1 MDNGSP
7 WGTQSKLPSAMGL
20 WLVGLGIHLI
30 YGRPARSTDNAVV
43 ERSHGV
49 LDNWLEAHKCVNFTA
64 CEASLAW
71 AVHTQR
77 ERYRV
82 AKGQTRVQ
90 KHLDL
95 YANPRGYDP
104 QHDSQLW
111 SRYRVRQYLSGFS
124 FQRKV
129 EKNGRIS
136 LFANNY
142 SIASKYAGRSV
153 EVHFDDGI
161 DYWIICD
168 EYGKELRRHPA
179 KELNYEQISQLRLA
193 KRRRKSAKAMSP

>member
-20 WLVGLGIHLI
+20 WLVGLEVDLI

-49 LDNWLEAHKCVNFTA
+49 LANWVEPSQCDTFNDCQQRLE
-64 CEASLAW
+64 W

-77 ERYRV
+77 ERYRL
-82 AKGQTRVQ
+82 ADGQTRLQ
-90 KHLDL
+90 AHPAL

-104 QHDSQLW
+104 AQDSYQW
-111 SRYRVRQYLSGFS
+111 SLDHVCHYLSGFS

-129 EKNGRIS
+129 EKNGRIT
-136 LFANNY
+136 LFSNNY
-142 SIASKYAGRSV
+142 NVGKAYARRYL
-153 EVHFDDGI
+153 EVHFDELTHC
-161 DYWIICD
+161 WVICD
-168 EYGKELRRHPA
+168 EYGEELRRHPA
-179 KELNYEQISQLRLA
+179 KELMYSQISQLKLA
-193 KRRRKSAKAMSP
+193 KRCRN